1 MLQVQ
6 TRTNTWR
13 TPPPA
18 WPGHL
23 PQHRPQGIIKLCEVP
38 SITGPLDRLEGR
50 RILALLDVENLTIS
64 TRQAGFELIYAKLAD
79 RLKSASRAACLHAV
93 LSVDPNDTCD
103 REHMEQSGFTVHTR
117 NIQRLPGGRK
127 TANADNL
134 FAFKAGV
141 LVTRSKANL
150 VVLGSGD
157 GQLCDDI
164 AQFIG
169 TLPGK
174 REVLTLSV
182 AGATSSLL
190 NARTNS
196 AIAENI
202 EVGCDVL
209 TPMAQWRSYE

>member
-23 PQHRPQGIIKLCEVP
+23 PQHRPQGIIKRCEVP

-79 RLKSASRAACLHAV
+79 RLKSASKAACLHAV

-103 REHMEQSGFTVHTR
+103 REHMEQSGFNIHTR
-117 NIQRLPGGRK
+117 IIKRLPDGRK
-127 TANADNL
+127 WANADNL
-134 FAFKAGV
+134 FAFKAGT
-141 LVTRSKANL
+141 LVTRSTAEMII
-150 VVLGSGD
+150 LGSGD
-157 GQLCDDI
+157 GLLCDDLAKLI
-164 AQFIG
+164 K

-174 REVLTLSV
+174 REVMTLSV
-182 AGATSSLL
+182 AGSTNSVL
-190 NARTNS
+190 NARFNP
-196 AIAENI
+196 AITENI
-202 EVGCDVL
+202 EVGRDILV
-209 TPMAQWRSYE
+209 PVAQEGAYE